1 LFIKGFKNLCVR
13 IFNKMFLIIIVISYE
28 YNHNLDGNKQ
38 INKINKS
45 KQLEYF
51 IFTDVTNYLAV
62 YFSFTFHLLK

>member
-1 LFIKGFKNLCVR
+1 
-13 IFNKMFLIIIVISYE
+13 MFLIIIVISYE